1 MKKFVLSLLM
11 SIMAS
16 GFIFA
21 TEIDDLLFSLMKDEV
36 RQYGKQTYLLEEF
49 YKSEDFVKKISATL
63 VESME
68 LDAKGFVFDR
78 ILEDDENFL
87 VVYNRA
93 AEKVENKSDNYII
106 IEQSRG
112 NLFLILFSK
121 EKCCID
127 AVLFF

>member
-63 VESME
+63 VETMG
-68 LDAKGFVFDR
+68 LDVKGFVFDR

-93 AEKVENKSDNYII
+93 AEKVGNKSDNYIV

>member
-16 GFIFA
+16 SFIFA

-36 RQYGKQTYLLEEF
+36 RLYGKQTYLLEEF

-63 VESME
+63 VETMG

-87 VVYNRA
+87 VVYNRV